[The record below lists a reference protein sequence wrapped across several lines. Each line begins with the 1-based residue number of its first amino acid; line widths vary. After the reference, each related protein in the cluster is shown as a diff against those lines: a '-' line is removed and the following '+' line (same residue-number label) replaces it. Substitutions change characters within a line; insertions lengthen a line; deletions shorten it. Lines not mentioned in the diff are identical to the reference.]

1 MKPLRL
7 VSTPTR
13 NRRLNEVLG
22 LVVLFSA
29 ALLFLALATY
39 TPTDPSADTIGGLA
53 PGARASAGL
62 ATRLAAGPAHNWTGL
77 AGAWLADLILQ
88 TIGIAAFFLPIVLGR
103 LGLCWMR
110 QRPAGSAMARLLG
123 LGLWIVFA
131 PAAIGLLP
139 RTLFWRHA
147 LPIEGVTG
155 RLLADAMVQYL
166 NLPGASIVLALMVLL
181 SIYLATTFTFHTA
194 REWMETHFSLL
205 RSLFDRLHN
214 WRARRAL
221 ARAEKRALRRHIA
234 LRQQAD
240 SLELAPALEPVLT
253 LQPALTPGPAHEVFT
268 SRREQNLEQAGM
280 ELNLQH
286 KHVADSTAHSTLLG
300 SLFGWM
306 GRKRRKPAPPATPP
320 DAAAVQPDEAPP
332 SVWQSMPRTHVD
344 APPATALSTAA
355 AAAAPFAAELAAAAA
370 PLSARS
376 SEQTARLDLS
386 ALPEPPPARHPQP
399 PAAEPGAPSMQ
410 SHRMGGISETAPGA
424 PSMQSHRMGG
434 ISEPAP
440 APAPPPNSIAFGRRA
455 DADLKQVT
463 ITPKS
468 IRGYKLPPSSL
479 LYRSDEVPVVREE
492 ALRAEARTLV
502 QKCAEFGVN
511 GQVTQINPGPIVTT
525 FEFHPDAGVK
535 YSRVTSLADDL
546 CLAMAA
552 ESILIE
558 RMAGKSTVGI
568 QVPNH
573 GRETIWLRD
582 VVESES
588 FAKTKSRLAIALG
601 KDINGR
607 IVTADLAA
615 MPHILIAGS
624 TGSGKSVAIN
634 AMIMSVLF
642 KSTPEQVRMILVDPK
657 RVELGMYE
665 GIPHLF
671 TPIITD
677 AKLAANALRNA
688 VREMER
694 RLKLLAAN
702 HVRNI
707 DQFNKLFDH
716 NSDYLFDDADQ
727 EPLPYIIII
736 IDELADLMMLD
747 RANVEESITRLA
759 QMARAVGIH
768 LVLATQRPSVDVI
781 TGLIKA
787 NIPTR
792 ISFQLATKVDSR
804 TIIDSN
810 GAESLL
816 GKGDMLYLPPGT
828 SRVQRVHAPFVT
840 EKEISAVTAFWKAQG
855 EAEYV
860 HGFLEGP
867 KEDDANAAANG
878 ESSQEDDDL
887 FDDAV
892 RLVFEFGKASTSL
905 LQRRLRIGYGR
916 AAHLIDMMEHDG
928 LVGPADGSKPREIL
942 KSPSFYKEVDYKEVD
957 AALR

>member
-13 NRRLNEVLG
+13 NRRLNEIIG
-22 LVVLFSA
+22 LVVLVCA
-29 ALLFLALATY
+29 GMLFLALATY
-39 TPTDPSADTIGGLA
+39 TPTDPSANTVGGYAATARSTTGL
-53 PGARASAGL
+53 GAHLGAEFR
-62 ATRLAAGPAHNWTGL
+62 GPAHNWMGL
-77 AGAWLADLILQ
+77 IGAWLADAILQ

-103 LGLCWMR
+103 IGLCWMR
-110 QRPAGSAMARLLG
+110 QRPAGSATARLIG
-123 LGLWIVFA
+123 LVLWIVFA
-131 PAAIGLLP
+131 PAAIALVPGNFL
-139 RTLFWRHA
+139 WRHA
-147 LPIEGVTG
+147 LPVEGVTG
-155 RLLADAMVQYL
+155 RLLADGMVHYL
-166 NLPGASIVLALMVLL
+166 NLPGATIALALMVVT
-181 SIYLATTFTFHTA
+181 SIYLATTFTLHTA
-194 REWMETHFSLL
+194 SEWIDAHFSFI
-205 RSLFDRLHN
+205 RRFHERIQD
-214 WRARRAL
+214 WRIQRAL
-221 ARAEKRALRRHIA
+221 AKAEKRGLTE
-234 LRQQAD
+234 QA
-240 SLELAPALEPVLT
+240 EP
-253 LQPALTPGPAHEVFT
+253 LQPAGELFA
-268 SRREQNLEQAGM
+268 SKREQNLAQAAQ
-280 ELNLQH
+280 ELERERQ
-286 KHVADSTAHSTLLG
+286 AQSAEPTTLLG
-300 SLFGWM
+300 GLFGWWARLR
-306 GRKRRKPAPPATPP
+306 RKRTAPVPPP
-320 DAAAVQPDEAPP
+320 DATGQPTDAPV
-332 SVWQSMPRTHVD
+332 SMWQNMPRTHVD
-344 APPATALSTAA
+344 APPVTALSTAA
-355 AAAAPFAAELAAAAA
+355 AAAAPYAEALAAAAA
-370 PLSARS
+370 PARDA
-376 SEQTARLDLS
+376 EANPRLDL
-386 ALPEPPPARHPQP
+386 PELPPARLPQLRPSEP
-399 PAAEPGAPSMQ
+399 PAGAPSMQ
-410 SHRMGGISETAPGA
+410 SHRIGGISQTPLTAPA
-424 PSMQSHRMGG
+424 TPQPQA
-434 ISEPAP
+434 IS
-440 APAPPPNSIAFGRRA
+440 FGKRA
-455 DADLKQVT
+455 DADIKPVT

-479 LYRSDEVPVVREE
+479 LYRSDEMPVVREQ
-492 ALRAEARTLV
+492 ALRDEARTLV
-502 QKCAEFGVN
+502 QKCAEFGVD

-525 FEFHPDAGVK
+525 FEFRPDAGVK
-535 YSRVTSLADDL
+535 YSRVTGLADDL

-573 GRETIWLRD
+573 ARETIWLRD
-582 VVESES
+582 VVECES
-588 FAKTKSRLAIALG
+588 FAQSKSKLAIALG

-607 IVTADLAA
+607 IVTADLAS

-707 DQFNKLFDH
+707 DQFNKLFE
-716 NSDYLFDDADQ
+716 NGSQYLFEDKDQ

-787 NIPTR
+787 NVPTR
-792 ISFQLATKVDSR
+792 MSFRLATKVDSR

-867 KEDDANAAANG
+867 KDDAGKDLDANG
-878 ESSQEDDDL
+878 ETSHEDDDL

-916 AAHLIDMMEHDG
+916 AAHLIDMMERDG

-942 KSPSFYKEVDYKEVD
+942 KAPDYYKEVD